1 MPRTLFVICLSAVCQ
16 RSTCYDEGDLALLP
30 CDCKLR
36 LLEYFV
42 SHDLITSEHCLSLI
56 SRPMFG
62 HNLTKICLYLSD
74 HLDDNTLGILAEHC
88 NNLRYISLIE
98 CSNITD
104 IGIINLTKNQTKLER
119 LELVGLSKI
128 SSTAFAFVNS
138 KKLSNV
144 DLSGCSK
151 ISSEGIFN
159 LVYNNPSI
167 ISLCLNGCS
176 GLDEQALYDIAHC
189 TGERLCRLELDNL
202 HNSNI
207 IERVQAIHSL
217 SQKCPNIARLSL
229 CQFFPEEEA
238 TEQQCL
244 IEGSGLRDIDLYG
257 NYFWQPPTLPLTL
270 CSLRLSVTGQENVHQ
285 LLTSLQQ
292 QTKLVN
298 IHLQLQCFEEDARF
312 GSKAQGLEF
321 SHVFGSDF
329 GSGQLGRIKRE
340 LEKIQNKFSFQHS
353 IENANT
359 FLYKFL
365 RIMGTKI
372 TRLHI
377 AVQRLCDSVMLLI
390 ASQLPNLSHL
400 ALDVYY
406 LNSNTLKRLFAG
418 GLHSQGA
425 KLRSLR
431 LCRLKITYRALFSI
445 GRWVNFNGC
454 KWVTDKGLA
463 GLARNKRLREV
474 RIRGTSCTDKSLYS
488 LAQFC
493 PALEW
498 IAHADFSGR
507 PKFSDQALKCLR
519 DACIQRVIC

>member
-1 MPRTLFVICLSAVCQ
+1 MPRTLFDICLSAVCQ
-16 RSTCYDEGDLALLP
+16 RSVCYDEADLALLP
-30 CDCKLR
+30 CDCKQR

-42 SHDLITSEHCLSLI
+42 SHDL
-56 SRPMFG
+56 
-62 HNLTKICLYLSD
+62 TKICLYLSD
-74 HLDDNTLGILAEHC
+74 QLDDSTLGILAEHC

-98 CSNITD
+98 CSKITD
-104 IGIINLTKNQTKLER
+104 IGIINLTQNQTKLKR

-128 SSTAFAFVNS
+128 TSAAFSFLKSKRLSS
-138 KKLSNV
+138 V

-189 TGERLCRLELDNL
+189 IGERLCRLELDNL

-217 SQKCPNIARLSL
+217 SQR
-229 CQFFPEEEA
+229 EEA
-238 TEQQCL
+238 TEQCL
-244 IEGSGLRDIDLYG
+244 IEGSGLKDIDLYG

-270 CSLRLSVTGQENVHQ
+270 CSLRLSVTGQENVQ
-285 LLTSLQQ
+285 ELITSLQQ
-292 QTKLVN
+292 QTKLVS
-298 IHLQLQCFEEDARF
+298 IHLQLQCFEEDA
-312 GSKAQGLEF
+312 
-321 SHVFGSDF
+321 
-329 GSGQLGRIKRE
+329 
-340 LEKIQNKFSFQHS
+340 HS
-353 IENANT
+353 IEKANT

-365 RIMGTKI
+365 RIMGAKV

-377 AVQRLCDSVMLLI
+377 AVQRLCDSAMLLI

-406 LNSNTLKRLFAG
+406 LNSNMLRRLFAG
-418 GLHSQGA
+418 GFHSQGA

-445 GRWVNFNGC
+445 GRWARSLVDLETSHMSSSVDDRFLVLLAKNCKLLQTVNFNGC

-463 GLARNKRLREV
+463 GLARNKCLREV

>member
-1 MPRTLFVICLSAVCQ
+1 MPRTLFDICLSAVCQ

-128 SSTAFAFVNS
+128 SSTAFAFVKS

-189 TGERLCRLELDNL
+189 IGERLCRLELDNL

-298 IHLQLQCFEEDARF
+298 IHLQLQCFEEDA
-312 GSKAQGLEF
+312 
-321 SHVFGSDF
+321 
-329 GSGQLGRIKRE
+329 
-340 LEKIQNKFSFQHS
+340 HS

-445 GRWVNFNGC
+445 GRWARSLVDLETSHMSSSVDDRFLVLLAKNCKLLQTVNFNGC